1 MTSEIVSIDTFNA
14 WSSTV
19 KQGIEDGAINGYFS
33 IQDDKW
39 VVRKSDGW
47 AYVDHIRDEAK
58 AHPAGPTLFETIEQI
73 DMKLDRVLEVLC
85 DDDDLEDADL

>member
-1 MTSEIVSIDTFNA
+1 MSSEIVSIDTFGA

-19 KQGIEDGAINGYFS
+19 KQGIEDGAVNGYFS

-39 VVRKSDGW
+39 FVRKADGW
-47 AYVDHIRDEAK
+47 AYVDHVRDEAK
-58 AHPAGPTLFETIEQI
+58 SQPACPTLFEAIEQI
-73 DMKLDRVLEVLC
+73 DMKLDRVLELLC

>member
-39 VVRKSDGW
+39 FVRKSDGW
-47 AYVDHIRDEAK
+47 AYVDRIRDEAK
-58 AHPAGPTLFETIEQI
+58 AHPAGPTPFETIEQI
-73 DMKLDRVLEVLC
+73 DMKLDRVLELLC
-85 DDDDLEDADL
+85 DDDDMEDADL

>member
-39 VVRKSDGW
+39 FVRKADGW
-47 AYVDHIRDEAK
+47 AYVDHVRDEAK
-58 AHPAGPTLFETIEQI
+58 AQPAGPTLFETIEQI
-73 DMKLDRVLEVLC
+73 DMKLDRVLELLR
-85 DDDDLEDADL
+85 DDDDLEYADE

>member
-1 MTSEIVSIDTFNA
+1 VTSEIVSIDTFNA

-39 VVRKSDGW
+39 FVRKADGW
-47 AYVDHIRDEAK
+47 AYVDHVRDEAK
-58 AHPAGPTLFETIEQI
+58 AMPTLFETVEQI
-73 DMKLDRVLEVLC
+73 DMKLDRVLELLC